1 MAVIAYRAS
10 AKHVTLPLRLSCC
23 YRCRLG
29 RFRLDHERAQEMNN
43 FKASVQYG
51 DWNGTAAADEADQI
65 SLSRYL
71 EKNGLVKDEEFL
83 VASSIFIGEN
93 HGGKIGGVY
102 ITAYLFTPPPNTTVD
117 VALDA
122 ITGPIPV
129 RELELEITLDEYV
142 GFFKRFKVFHTKRYL
157 NLEGREYEA
166 I

>member
-1 MAVIAYRAS
+1 MS
-10 AKHVTLPLRLSCC
+10 K
-23 YRCRLG
+23 
-29 RFRLDHERAQEMNN
+29 

-51 DWNGTAAADEADQI
+51 DWNGTAAADDADQI
-65 SLSRYL
+65 SLSHYL
-71 EKNGLVKDEEFL
+71 EMKGLAGDKEFL

-122 ITGPIPV
+122 IEGPVPV
-129 RELELEITLDEYV
+129 REVELQITLEEYL
-142 GFFKRFKVFHTKRYL
+142 GFFKRFKVFYTKRYL
-157 NLEGREYEA
+157 NLEGREYES

>member
-1 MAVIAYRAS
+1 MS
-10 AKHVTLPLRLSCC
+10 
-23 YRCRLG
+23 
-29 RFRLDHERAQEMNN
+29 N

-51 DWNGTAAADEADQI
+51 DWDGTAAADDADQI
-65 SLSRYL
+65 SLSHYL
-71 EKNGLVKDEEFL
+71 EKNGLAEEKEFL

-93 HGGKIGGVY
+93 HSGRIGGVY

-129 RELELEITLDEYV
+129 REIELEMTLEEFV
-142 GFFKRFKVFHTKRYL
+142 GLFKRFKVFHTKRYL
-157 NLEGREYEA
+157 NLEGREYKA

>member
-1 MAVIAYRAS
+1 MS
-10 AKHVTLPLRLSCC
+10 K
-23 YRCRLG
+23 
-29 RFRLDHERAQEMNN
+29 

-51 DWNGTAAADEADQI
+51 DWNGTAAADDADQI

-71 EKNGLVKDEEFL
+71 ETKGLVDEKEFL

-93 HGGKIGGVY
+93 HGGKLGGVY
-102 ITAYLFTPPPNTTVD
+102 ISAYLFTPPPDTTVD

-129 RELELEITLDEYV
+129 REVELQITLEEYL

-157 NLEGREYEA
+157 NLEGREYES